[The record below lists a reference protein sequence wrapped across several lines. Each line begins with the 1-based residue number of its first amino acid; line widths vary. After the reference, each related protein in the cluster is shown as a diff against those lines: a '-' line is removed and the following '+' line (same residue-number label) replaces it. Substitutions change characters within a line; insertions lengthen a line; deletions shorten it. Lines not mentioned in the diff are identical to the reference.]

1 MLDPDTLNKKYSFIG
16 TYKKIVHEKKI
27 KRAGRI
33 EYDACRMEKVRVLIP
48 LLMAVLVHCK

>member
-16 TYKKIVHEKKI
+16 TYKKIVHEKKV

-33 EYDACRMEKVRVLIP
+33 
-48 LLMAVLVHCK
+48 